1 MMMNNGGLNEPDCQ
15 DLICEAFGEFFV
27 LYVFRASIFCSFR
40 LCFMK
45 RICQNDRQK
54 QNIKNI
60 FIVNNTSAVTVFY
73 FEVQIPCHS

>member
-27 LYVFRASIFCSFR
+27 LLVFSASIFCSFR

-45 RICQNDRQK
+45 RICQIGRQK
-54 QNIKNI
+54 HI
-60 FIVNNTSAVTVFY
+60 
-73 FEVQIPCHS
+73 HS